1 MTTKI
6 TPQPGEKGSI
16 DIRGADISK
25 RFRYMHIWAS
35 KNEIR
40 VQCTD
45 PQTIQVLIRAIQ
57 RTYPDSIT
65 ETREDLNHQVYIV
78 KITELEPEDRHQKI
92 SWWLFKMLCER
103 GWEPMETGEHWYK
116 MKYSET
122 VKRKP

>member
-6 TPQPGEKGSI
+6 TPLPGEQGSI
-16 DIRGADISK
+16 DIRGAEIIK

-35 KNEIR
+35 KNEVR

-57 RTYPDSIT
+57 RTYPDSLT
-65 ETREDLNHQVYIV
+65 ETREDLTHQVYIV

-116 MKYSET
+116 MKFSET
-122 VKRKP
+122 VKRKS